1 MRWFKTEHLSAF
13 GQGGLE
19 FRKARAGAGHHHQFA
34 GLVSHDPRQFMS
46 REGLGLRGRGLHSAI
61 AIEGFRS
68 TAYRG

>member
-61 AIEGFRS
+61 AIEGFGATTYGS
-68 TAYRG
+68 